1 MIISKEA
8 MGPFTRGERVLITV
22 PVLIASI
29 LHSLAMTTAY
39 IALPNM
45 KGSLSATPEQA
56 GWIISSFLVSNAIG
70 VGATGWFSLRFG
82 RKFIFLFAICGFT
95 LSSMLCATATT
106 LEQLV
111 MFRVLQGVLSAPI
124 LPLSQAI
131 MLDTY
136 PKEKH
141 SFAITTW
148 SMAMILGPVFGPSFG
163 AILTE
168 EYSWRAIFYI
178 NIPFGALGLIGC
190 LLTVPETERRKQHL
204 DWLGF
209 ITLSITVGAFQLML
223 DRGER
228 KDWFQSNEIILEAVL
243 AALALYIFVVHSATT
258 RRPFL
263 NFAVFRDHN
272 FVIGVVLIF
281 MFGLNVFSALL
292 LMPLFLQD
300 IQGYPVIT
308 AGIII
313 SARGIGTACG
323 MIAAGRLAHKVEFR
337 YIIAA
342 SMLIITVPSAYMVAW
357 TDDVPVFD
365 VVAVTIA
372 TGFGI
377 GLSWVSLTTA
387 TFTTLPTTL
396 RTEGAALFALLRVIG
411 ASIGVSMFVSV
422 LARSTQ
428 VNYGVLT
435 EHISGFNDALQALSE
450 GHSWNLETLA
460 GVARLSNILIHQ
472 AQTIAFLN
480 DFKLLMATTIAGIP
494 LALLFR
500 SARRAAK

>member
-1 MIISKEA
+1 
-8 MGPFTRGERVLITV
+8 
-22 PVLIASI
+22 
-29 LHSLAMTTAY
+29 
-39 IALPNM
+39 
-45 KGSLSATPEQA
+45 
-56 GWIISSFLVSNAIG
+56 
-70 VGATGWFSLRFG
+70 
-82 RKFIFLFAICGFT
+82 
-95 LSSMLCATATT
+95 
-106 LEQLV
+106 
-111 MFRVLQGVLSAPI
+111 
-124 LPLSQAI
+124 
-131 MLDTY
+131 
-136 PKEKH
+136 
-141 SFAITTW
+141 
-148 SMAMILGPVFGPSFG
+148 MAMILGPVLGPSVG

-178 NIPFGALGLIGC
+178 NIPFGALGLVGC
-190 LLTVPETERRKQHL
+190 LLTVPETERRKHHL

-209 ITLSITVGAFQLML
+209 ITLSVTVGAFQLML
-223 DRGER
+223 DRGQR
-228 KDWFQSNEIILEAVL
+228 NDWFQSNEIILEAVI

-313 SARGIGTACG
+313 SARGIGTAFG
-323 MIAAGRLAHKVEFR
+323 MIAAGRLANKIEYR

-342 SMLIITVPSAYMVAW
+342 AMAIITVPSAFMAAW

-365 VVAVTIA
+365 VVVVTVA

-387 TFTTLPTTL
+387 TFATLPTTL

-428 VNYGVLT
+428 VSYGALT
-435 EHISGFNDALQALSE
+435 EHIHGFNDALRSLNAEQPLS
-450 GHSWNLETLA
+450 LESIT
-460 GVARLSNILIHQ
+460 GVARLSNIVIHQ
-472 AQTIAFLN
+472 AQMIAFLN
-480 DFKLLMATTIAGIP
+480 DFKLLVATTIAGIP

-500 SARRAAK
+500 TARKKAK